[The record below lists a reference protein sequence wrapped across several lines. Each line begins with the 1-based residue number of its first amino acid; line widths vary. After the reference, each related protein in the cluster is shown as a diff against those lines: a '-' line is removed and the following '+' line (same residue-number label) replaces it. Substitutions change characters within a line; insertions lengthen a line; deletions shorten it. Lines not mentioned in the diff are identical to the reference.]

1 MYDDA
6 VAYRSEL
13 QEALAAAMIW
23 LEEAMLDVHK
33 SQDHLGKADFQL
45 GKTWYILRKS
55 GYGEILSKKRGTGF
69 LKVDGV
75 IFISQLIHY
84 LLTIPGRDQCFTVKL
99 NWINFVTVDVKCI
112 LNILEDHATRN
123 LNFLEW
129 SNK

>member
-1 MYDDA
+1 MIRSLEDALLLYDDA
-6 VAYRSEL
+6 VAYWSDL

-33 SQDHLGKADFQL
+33 SQDCLGEADFQF
-45 GKTWYILRKS
+45 GKTRYILRKS
-55 GYGEILSKKRGTGF
+55 GYGEILSKKHGARF

-99 NWINFVTVDVKCI
+99 D
-112 LNILEDHATRN
+112 
-123 LNFLEW
+123 
-129 SNK
+129 

>member
-1 MYDDA
+1 
-6 VAYRSEL
+6 
-13 QEALAAAMIW
+13 MIW

-55 GYGEILSKKRGTGF
+55 GYGEILSKKHGAGF

-112 LNILEDHATRN
+112 LNILEDHATGN